1 MSRSNRN
8 KISHNLVKENNHKV
22 IKEKFRYQREDEIMS
37 KPLLPMND
45 KQKEFMDLIRKK
57 SCIVATGFAGTSKS
71 YIPAA
76 MAADMYRLGQ
86 VSKIIVT
93 RPAISSS
100 KSIGFLKGDVNEKM
114 QNWLG
119 PVITVLK
126 ERMGNGAY
134 DVALNSGDVQFIPLE
149 HLKGSSFNNS
159 FVIIEEASDLT
170 KEELIKIVT
179 RIGKGTTMTITGDIL
194 QSELAHGAGLNWLS
208 NFITRNNMQEHF
220 GFVEFNDYSHIVRSG
235 IVKDFLINLHREEG
249 ITRV

>member
-1 MSRSNRN
+1 MARSKRKSLDMAERSNA
-8 KISHNLVKENNHKV
+8 NHRV
-22 IKEKFRYQREDEIMS
+22 IKEKFMNQREEDIQS
-37 KPLLPMND
+37 KPLLPMNE
-45 KQKEFMDLIRKK
+45 KQKEFMKLIRTK
-57 SCIVATGFAGTSKS
+57 SCVIATGFAGTSKS

-86 VSKIIVT
+86 VSKIVVT

-134 DVALNSGDVQFIPLE
+134 DVALNSGDLQYIPLE
-149 HLKGSSFNNS
+149 VLKGSSFNNS

-170 KEELIKIVT
+170 KEELIKVVT
-179 RIGKGTTMTITGDIL
+179 RIGKDTTMTITGDIL

-208 NFITRNNMQEHF
+208 NFITRNNMQDHF

-249 ITRV
+249 ITKV